1 MTASFFVVILFIFCK
16 ISLDF
21 LASFDIIAKSGPAF
35 APSLLKNGKEN
46 RKVENLMG
54 CKGL

>member
-21 LASFDIIAKSGPAF
+21 LASFDIIAKYGPAF